1 MIAVET
7 GKTPNLV
14 THLAWL
20 GLNKI
25 PPNSSRFTRLYWIIC
40 WKWLT
45 PTILLVLLLMS
56 WSTFGH
62 VTYDNG
68 YVYPLNIQILGYFIT
83 GCTVIWIPVGA
94 ETFRAFRA
102 SAKL

>member
-1 MIAVET
+1 MGAAVSCLPQSVTLIAVET
-7 GKTPNLV
+7 GKTANL
-14 THLAWL
+14 
-20 GLNKI
+20 
-25 PPNSSRFTRLYWIIC
+25 SRFTRLYWIIC

-83 GCTVIWIPVGA
+83 GCTVIWIPVGQ
-94 ETFRAFRA
+94 
-102 SAKL
+102 